1 MRRGPRAR
9 LPRHGTLRAMK
20 AAGLASL
27 AFAVCA
33 CSLFAVPVA
42 DLQKFE
48 NCRFVPTEWADGD
61 SFTAEIAPGR
71 QEVLRLYFAD
81 CPESTAA
88 QENDQRR
95 LREQSAYF
103 GVEDPKVTLEF
114 GHRASAETASVLSKP
129 FTVHTVFARALGQS
143 AKPRIYA
150 FVTTSDGKDLSELLV
165 SEGLARSY
173 GVGRTSPSGLSVEEA
188 KERMDD
194 LELQAALE
202 KKGVWSKTN
211 PDKIADLRE
220 QRRKEDK
227 ALSEQFAV
235 AGPLDLNAAS
245 VDEIEQLPGVGPVL
259 AERIAA
265 RRPYASVDDLRAVP
279 GISEKT
285 FEKIRPKVKAGP

>member
-1 MRRGPRAR
+1 
-9 LPRHGTLRAMK
+9 MK
-20 AAGLASL
+20 AAALASL
-27 AFAVCA
+27 VLAACA
-33 CSLFAVPVA
+33 CALRAVPVA

-48 NCRFVPTEWADGD
+48 NCRLVPTEWADGD
-61 SFTAEIAPGR
+61 SFTVEISPGR

-103 GVEDPKVTLEF
+103 GIEDPKVTLDF
-114 GHRASAETASVLSKP
+114 GHRASAEVASILSKP

-150 FVTTSDGKDLSELLV
+150 FVTTSEGKDLSELLV

-173 GVGRTSPSGLSVEEA
+173 GVGRTSPSGLSVEET
-188 KERMDD
+188 KERIDD
-194 LELQAALE
+194 LQLQAALE
-202 KKGVWSKTN
+202 KKGLWSKTN

-227 ALSEQFAV
+227 ALGAQFAV
-235 AGPLDLNAAS
+235 SGPVDLNAATA
-245 VDEIEQLPGVGPVL
+245 DELEQLPGVGPVL
-259 AERIAA
+259 AERIVAG
-265 RRPYASVDDLRAVP
+265 RPYASVDDIRRVR
-279 GISEKT
+279 GVSEKLV
-285 FEKIRPKVKAGP
+285 EAIRARVKASP

>member
-1 MRRGPRAR
+1 
-9 LPRHGTLRAMK
+9 MK
-20 AAGLASL
+20 AAALASL
-27 AFAVCA
+27 VLAACA
-33 CSLFAVPVA
+33 CSLRAVPVA

-48 NCRFVPTEWADGD
+48 NCRLVPTEWADGD
-61 SFTAEIAPGR
+61 SFTVEISPGR

-103 GVEDPKVTLEF
+103 GIEDPKVTLDF
-114 GHRASAETASVLSKP
+114 GHRASAEVASILSKP

-150 FVTTSDGKDLSELLV
+150 FVTTSEGKDLSELLV

-188 KERMDD
+188 KERIDD
-194 LELQAALE
+194 LQLQAALE
-202 KKGVWSKTN
+202 KKGLWSKTN

-227 ALSEQFAV
+227 ALGAQFAV
-235 AGPLDLNAAS
+235 SGPVDLNAATA
-245 VDEIEQLPGVGPVL
+245 DELEQLPGVGPVL
-259 AERIAA
+259 AERIVAG
-265 RRPYASVDDLRAVP
+265 RPYASVDDIRRVR
-279 GISEKT
+279 GVSEKLV
-285 FEKIRPKVKAGP
+285 EAIRARVKASP